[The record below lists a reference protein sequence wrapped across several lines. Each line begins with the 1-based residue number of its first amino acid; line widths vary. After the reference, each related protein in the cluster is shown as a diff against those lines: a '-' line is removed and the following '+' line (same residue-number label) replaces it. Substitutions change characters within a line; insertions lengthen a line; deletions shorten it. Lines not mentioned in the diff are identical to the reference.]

1 MAESDR
7 GRDGSVVP
15 EAPQMLHD
23 VNASVKTPAVDR
35 TESTETELEEENH
48 ASLLAGARAGSERT
62 GDKLDPILGRP
73 VDAPREPTGHFT
85 SLRRGRC
92 GWKGRRLMPPFPE
105 WALETVLTGVLS
117 AVCFVGGG
125 Q

>member
-35 TESTETELEEENH
+35 TENTEILEETELEEENH
-48 ASLLAGARAGSERT
+48 ASLLAGARAESERT

-85 SLRRGRC
+85 PL
-92 GWKGRRLMPPFPE
+92 RRLMPPAPE